1 MSRFYASIQGNRGR
15 ATRQGTEKSG
25 IEGHIRGWNI
35 GAYVALHVNTET
47 GEDEVSIHITGG
59 SNDPSS
65 LKRIGIFKR
74 TEGYISLEEVK

>member
-1 MSRFYASIQGNRGR
+1 MSRFYASIQGNRGK
-15 ATRQGTEKSG
+15 ATRQGSAKSG

-35 GAYVALHVNTET
+35 GAYVALHVNPKT

-59 SNDPSS
+59 SYNPSS

-74 TEGYISLEEVK
+74 IEGYINVEEVK